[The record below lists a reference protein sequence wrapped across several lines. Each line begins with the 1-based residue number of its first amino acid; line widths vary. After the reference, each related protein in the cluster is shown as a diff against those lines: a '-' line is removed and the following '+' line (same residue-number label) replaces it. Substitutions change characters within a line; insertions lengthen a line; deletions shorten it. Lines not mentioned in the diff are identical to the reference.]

1 MDVGLLS
8 TMGLQSV
15 MVHHIFSQD
24 DILKI
29 LQNLNLNNSHV
40 ANKICDVLRNLVP
53 FVQFKKRKKHPW
65 RSVVT
70 FSLLLAC
77 NLTKSST
84 PPWAFFTFFK
94 LYN

>member
-1 MDVGLLS
+1 MGVGLLS

-53 FVQFKKRKKHPW
+53 FVQSKKRKKQPW
-65 RSVVT
+65 RSVT
-70 FSLLLAC
+70 FSLFLAC
-77 NLTKSST
+77 NFIKSNT
-84 PPWAFFTFFK
+84 PPWAFFKFFK